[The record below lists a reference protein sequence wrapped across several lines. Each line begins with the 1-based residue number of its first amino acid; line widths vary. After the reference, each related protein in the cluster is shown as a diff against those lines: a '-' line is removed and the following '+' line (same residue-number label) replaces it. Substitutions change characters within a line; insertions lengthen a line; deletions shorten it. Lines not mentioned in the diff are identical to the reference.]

1 MRPVLK
7 TGKPVDPLFRVTTDY
22 APNYNAINLS
32 NSTIAGSNSVIFDES
47 TTQQNGASDL
57 VSLKD

>member
-1 MRPVLK
+1 MTHPMKPVLK

-32 NSTIAGSNSVIFDES
+32 NSTIAGSNSVIMDGTS
-47 TTQQNGASDL
+47 QQNASSDL
-57 VSLKD
+57 VS